1 MSHINLLPWRENII
15 LYKNRL
21 FGAIAGLIAAGSL
34 IANLILAGTVNLQ
47 NSAEQQKIATLN
59 IALQETQ
66 AIITE
71 VDSFEEE
78 KKNLLERNR
87 IIHNLQNKK
96 VFLTQLLNDFVTII
110 PNGIQLSEIT
120 MLKQEILLKGASPS
134 DSKIFKLIQNLE
146 ALSWITSATFKDI
159 YTKEEEDIAQQM
171 HKKDNSTND
180 VFFVIQINTKQDQE

>member
-96 VFLTQLLNDFVTII
+96 VFLTQLLNDFATIV

-120 MLKQEILLKGASPS
+120 MLQQEILLKGASPS

-146 ALSWITSATFKDI
+146 SLSWITSTTFKDI
-159 YTKEEEDIAQQM
+159 STQEENTAQQV
-171 HKKDNSTND
+171 HKKDSSTNN
-180 VFFVIQINTKQDQE
+180 VLFVIQITVKQD